1 MNSKLSVDYI
11 KSHFFRVVHADGV
24 WGSITAAGAIH
35 MDIWNSREAI
45 PRRLTYTIDEQG
57 RIVDVQPEVRADQV
71 REVEVG
77 VVMDVETAKA
87 VCNWLLERI
96 EEAEQFLTPLTP
108 VSEEDHD

>member
-1 MNSKLSVDYI
+1 MNSKLSVDFI
-11 KSHFFRVVHADGV
+11 KSNFFRVVHADGV

-57 RIVDVQPEVRADQV
+57 SIVDVQPEIRADQI

-87 VCNWLLERI
+87 VCGWLRERI
-96 EEAEQFLTPLTP
+96 EEAEQFLTPMSQVL
-108 VSEEDHD
+108 EERDA